1 MRQGPAGVRTFG
13 AMSTAQGPDRD
24 RREDPSDDGAADTS
38 APRGGLLGGTT
49 RLQLLGEV
57 GIVGVIVMVL
67 SLPVVTAVPAVAA
80 GSLHLRRHL
89 SGEPD
94 SYGLLVRGFGRAVR
108 ELWWLG
114 LLLPVV
120 LGLTGWNLWLAWSGV
135 LPGGA
140 LIGTVSV
147 AVGVVAVVVA
157 LRTAGTWHP
166 GSGGTRAVRGAA
178 QRAGRDPVGS
188 VLLVVAVALCA
199 VLVWMLEAF
208 VLLVGGLL
216 AMAAVSVEHRWATHG
231 PDGVER

>member
-1 MRQGPAGVRTFG
+1 
-13 AMSTAQGPDRD
+13 MSIAQGPDRD
-24 RREDPSDDGAADTS
+24 RRGDPSDDGGTDTS

-80 GSLHLRRHL
+80 GALHLRRHL

-94 SYGLLVRGFGRAVR
+94 SYRLLLRGFGRAVR
-108 ELWWLG
+108 ELWALA

-120 LGLTGWNLWLAWSGV
+120 LGLTGWNLWLAWSGA

-140 LIGTVSV
+140 LIGAVSL
-147 AVGVVAVVVA
+147 AVGVTAVLVS

-166 GSGGTRAVRGAA
+166 GSGGVVAVRAA
-178 QRAGRDPVGS
+178 AHRAGRDLTGS
-188 VLLVVAVALCA
+188 LLLLVAVALCV

-216 AMAAVSVEHRWATHG
+216 AMAAVSVEHRWATRG
-231 PDGVER
+231 AEEEER